1 LDTDYEN
8 YTIVYNCEQ
17 RENLVKEWFYV
28 QSRSK
33 DLSDS
38 MKGKVE
44 MMIDQFFDRKSS
56 VFVTEKKYVESG

>member
-17 RENLVKEWFYV
+17 REHLMKEWFYV